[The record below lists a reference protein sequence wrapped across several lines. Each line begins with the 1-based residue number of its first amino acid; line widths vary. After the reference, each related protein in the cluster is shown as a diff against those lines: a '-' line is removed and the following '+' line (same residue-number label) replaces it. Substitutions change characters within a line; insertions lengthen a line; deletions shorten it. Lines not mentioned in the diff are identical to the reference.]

1 MPPQTKPS
9 KSADSRTPSNNLWVG
24 NLSAEVTDSDLMDLF
39 SKYGAVD
46 SITSYPSRSYAF
58 VYFKRVED
66 ARAALEALNWTY
78 LRGNSLKIEF
88 AKPVCSALCVLLGF
102 TDSL

>member
-1 MPPQTKPS
+1 MSLVNKSS
-9 KSADSRTPSNNLWVG
+9 KYSYGGKVSDDGEPPSNNLWVG
-24 NLSAEVTDSDLMDLF
+24 NLSFDVTDSDLMNLF

-46 SITSYPSRSYAF
+46 SITTYPLRCFGF

-66 ARAALEALNWTY
+66 AKAARDALRGTY

-88 AKPVCSALCVLLGF
+88 ARP
-102 TDSL
+102 